1 MIATKNRSYCQSSR
15 LLFFIYCLVIGPIC
29 VIDLICLPAFSQA
42 QVKPV
47 PRQQQTQTPL
57 QMVQSGRYSQALPH
71 FKAMAMAQPRDLSVQ
86 YYLGLCATSARDY
99 ALAELAFCKVVVAGQ
114 PASPFTVLAKRQ
126 LAGLPNKLAPQCCLQ
141 NQKTH
146 RWDPSANPI
155 RIYVS
160 DGRDLPPQLSGR
172 VMTREGYKVAQ
183 TIIQT
188 SLYRQSV
195 SPSYKSVYARSVVEG
210 IKAWDWAVKE
220 KLFSY
225 TYVRDPQKADIVV
238 LFCENCT
245 GNQAGYA
252 LYPWD
257 WNQPEIIWISC
268 LNDNEAA
275 QEFFD
280 RRLISVA
287 AHEFGHCLGLEHSQV
302 ADDLMYKAEDVLS
315 NENRRTAEKMASA
328 NDKASL
334 RALYSMPADVN
345 FLPMK

>member
-1 MIATKNRSYCQSSR
+1 
-15 LLFFIYCLVIGPIC
+15 
-29 VIDLICLPAFSQA
+29 
-42 QVKPV
+42 
-47 PRQQQTQTPL
+47 
-57 QMVQSGRYSQALPH
+57 MVQSGRYSQALPH

-114 PASPFTVLAKRQ
+114 PASPFTVLAKKQ
-126 LAGLPNKLAPQCCLQ
+126 LAGLPNRLAPQCCLQ
-141 NQKTH
+141 NEKTH

-155 RIYVS
+155 RIYIS
-160 DGRDLPPQLSGR
+160 DGRDLPPHLSGR
-172 VMTREGYKVAQ
+172 VMTREGYKEAQ

-188 SLYRQSV
+188 GLHRQSV
-195 SPSYKSVYARSVVEG
+195 SPSYKAECARRVVEG

-238 LFCENCT
+238 LFCERCK
-245 GNQAGYA
+245 GDEAGYA

-268 LNDNEAA
+268 RNDNEDGT

-280 RRLISVA
+280 RRQISIA
-287 AHEFGHCLGLEHSQV
+287 AHEFGHCLGLEHSQE
-302 ADDLMYKAEDVLS
+302 ASDLMYKAEDVLS
-315 NENRRTAEKMASA
+315 DDNRKTAENMASA
-328 NDKASL
+328 HDKASL

-345 FLPMK
+345 FMLMK